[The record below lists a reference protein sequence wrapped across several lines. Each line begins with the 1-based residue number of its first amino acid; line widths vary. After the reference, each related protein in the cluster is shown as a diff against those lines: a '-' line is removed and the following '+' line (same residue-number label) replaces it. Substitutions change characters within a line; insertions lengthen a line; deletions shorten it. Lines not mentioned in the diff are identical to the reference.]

1 MDSLRSNLSNKCL
14 LYSVTWFF
22 GAIQTGTW
30 WIVTM
35 TDCSRHMPMWA
46 RIMSFS
52 PLVLGLL
59 LVTLVRVV
67 QYIVSRNTALEE
79 LQERQRLEGISMRE
93 PSSNIELYDCSD
105 TPQQVHLRYT
115 LSRMNVCYSLYRPL
129 FMTTV
134 LALAFVLWIVLELLQ
149 GSQYGLLCSWWLWGL
164 LTCTLLVYMVVDLSL
179 GISLRS
185 PRSRLWRWKWN
196 EPFRSRWCC
205 VFSNGA
211 YAQSVSLLAKLEG
224 AHVSLEMD
232 DVGLY
237 GDEDDLP
244 VLGEEKEE
252 KEPTKKTEPQER
264 SVRSTANVLAVHVP
278 LGSSVPPPSLSS
290 STSSQKTRTF
300 TASER
305 LAAGGDLV

>member
-1 MDSLRSNLSNKCL
+1 
-14 LYSVTWFF
+14 
-22 GAIQTGTW
+22 
-30 WIVTM
+30 M

-46 RIMSFS
+46 RVMSFT
-52 PLVLGLL
+52 PLILGLL
-59 LVTLVRVV
+59 LVTFVRGV
-67 QYIVSRNTALEE
+67 QYIVSRNMALEE

-93 PSSNIELYDCSD
+93 PSSTIELYDCSD

-115 LSRMNVCYSLYRPL
+115 LSRMNVCYSLYRPM
-129 FMTTV
+129 FMTAV
-134 LALAFVLWIVLELLQ
+134 LTLAFVLWIVLELLQ

-185 PRSRLWRWKWN
+185 SRSRLWRWKWY

-205 VFSNGA
+205 VFSSGA

-224 AHVSLEMD
+224 AHVSLELD

-237 GDEDDLP
+237 DDEKELP
-244 VLGEEKEE
+244 VLGEEDEE
-252 KEPTKKTEPQER
+252 GEELTKKSEPQER
-264 SVRSTANVLAVHVP
+264 SARPVSNVLSVHVP
-278 LGSSVPPPSLSS
+278 LGSSTPLPPSRTTTTSS
-290 STSSQKTRTF
+290 SKSRPM

-305 LAAGGDLV
+305 LAAGGNLV